1 MRLRLAPAVAALAL
15 ACARCAAAVRVADV
29 ALWEAA
35 GGAVAVASRVDG
47 EGATLSAV
55 TAWYALNF
63 ETTARNATMS
73 RGSDGRWTATLSGLA
88 AGALLRLNVTA
99 TASGGAS
106 ASASAAPALVAP
118 SVVNAESRL
127 PTLHWFVADAEGARW
142 DAAVPCEVFFDAGD
156 GSGLIYHAHVSTH
169 RTGSERKD
177 PKANL
182 WARGK
187 SKDWPKRNY
196 KLSFHGGHH
205 GGNGTSSGNGM
216 RLFRWRRDL
225 PPAKAVELH
234 SMYQESGP
242 VSYIR
247 KALALRFMEALGVPA
262 AAARHVRVRQN
273 GVFFGLYLMV
283 EQVDEIFLA
292 RKGFAPEGRMFKA
305 AHWKYSNLRLPDL
318 SLQCPFGTPDQDWW
332 PRGAAGTTC
341 PMIVFS
347 EASHGHQAGPAAG
360 GPPSAPHEREIA
372 DLALAVA
379 RGDLSGFASLD
390 AVVLEMA
397 AQTAML
403 HHDRCTKNRFYY
415 RAPPE
420 RGGKWAVIPYDM
432 KDSFAT
438 DNRGNGRDCAALGT
452 PCSNAE
458 SYCLL
463 SCPDFN
469 SIFFCDSSHPQ
480 DTFPESDGR
489 STYNHLVDAVL
500 RNATLRAQYLAKLRW
515 IADTYLSTG
524 WLQRTVGELREAVAA
539 SARADNAIW
548 HAGDI
553 DVGVSALLA
562 QMTTRRAQIYSQ
574 LAQAGPAPAQARA
587 QALPEATSAADAPAQ
602 ASQARVVGTS
612 SAAPGPAQ
620 QPHDAGRASSS
631 SSSTSDA
638 SAGSADKDFAS
649 SSDADAAGAPG
660 PAAAQGALL

>member
-1 MRLRLAPAVAALAL
+1 
-15 ACARCAAAVRVADV
+15 
-29 ALWEAA
+29 
-35 GGAVAVASRVDG
+35 
-47 EGATLSAV
+47 
-55 TAWYALNF
+55 
-63 ETTARNATMS
+63 
-73 RGSDGRWTATLSGLA
+73 
-88 AGALLRLNVTA
+88 
-99 TASGGAS
+99 
-106 ASASAAPALVAP
+106 
-118 SVVNAESRL
+118 
-127 PTLHWFVADAEGARW
+127 
-142 DAAVPCEVFFDAGD
+142 VPCEVFFDAGD

-196 KLSFHGGHH
+196 KLSFHGGH
-205 GGNGTSSGNGM
+205 GGNGTSSGNDT
-216 RLFRWRRDL
+216 RLFHWRRDL

-242 VSYIR
+242 VSYVR
-247 KALALRFMEALGVPA
+247 KALALRFMETLGVPA

-283 EQVDEIFLA
+283 EQVDERFLA

-305 AHWKYSNLRLPDL
+305 AHWKYSNLRPPDL
-318 SLQCPFGTPDQDWW
+318 SLQCPFATPDQDWW

-341 PMIVFS
+341 PLIIFS
-347 EASHGHQAGPAAG
+347 EAAHGHQAGPAAG

-403 HHDRCTKNRFYY
+403 HQDRCTKNRFYY

-420 RGGKWAVIPYDM
+420 RGGKWSVIPYDM
-432 KDSFAT
+432 KDAFAT

-452 PCSNAE
+452 PCANAE

-469 SIFFCDSSHPQ
+469 SIFFCDAAHPQ

-524 WLQRTVGELREAVAA
+524 WLQRTVGELRDAVAA

-562 QMTTRRAQIYSQ
+562 QMTTRRAQIYAQ
-574 LAQAGPAPAQARA
+574 LAQAGPAQAGPAQVSP
-587 QALPEATSAADAPAQ
+587 QPPLATSTAGAPAR

-612 SAAPGPAQ
+612 AAAPGAAQ
-620 QPHDAGRASSS
+620 QPRDGGASS

-638 SAGSADKDFAS
+638 AAGTVDKDFAS
-649 SSDADAAGAPG
+649 SSDADAVAAPG